1 MQNSKNQL
9 QSIAVISETLEYQN
23 LEKVLEGLVKSY
35 RKLLDIVRKEK
46 DLLLEA
52 KVDELV
58 LNNQEKE
65 EALEKISALDSKRIN
80 SAVALA
86 RLIKLESAAP
96 RLLEI
101 AEVLKGTK
109 ESDQLRQ
116 YQNTLALLFE
126 RLKNQNLQNETFA
139 KSALKT
145 VNGALDEVKETL
157 SGKKTY
163 QKGGQYKAGPEQ
175 AGNFVSKEA

>member
-1 MQNSKNQL
+1 MQTNDTSTTVKT
-9 QSIAVISETLEYQN
+9 EFKHLEQ
-23 LEKVLEGLVKSY
+23 VLEGLVKTY

-52 KVDELV
+52 KVDELI
-58 LNNQEKE
+58 LSNLEKE
-65 EALEKISALDSKRIN
+65 NTLEKLSALDSQRIN
-80 SAVALA
+80 AALSLA
-86 RLIKLESAAP
+86 RVLKIESAAP
-96 RLLEI
+96 RLLEL
-101 AEVLKGTK
+101 AEAMKGTK

-126 RLKNQNLQNETFA
+126 RLKNQNSQNEAYA

-145 VNGALDEVKETL
+145 VQGALDDVKETL

>member
-1 MQNSKNQL
+1 MQNRD
-9 QSIAVISETLEYQN
+9 TLATVATEYQH
-23 LEKVLEGLVKSY
+23 LEQVLDTLVKTY
-35 RKLLDIVRKEK
+35 RKLLDLVRKEK

-52 KVDELV
+52 KVDELI

-65 EALEKISALDSKRIN
+65 NTLEKLSALDSQRIN
-80 SAVALA
+80 AALSLA
-86 RLIKLESAAP
+86 RVLKLESSAP
-96 RLLEI
+96 RLLEL
-101 AEVLKGTK
+101 AEAMKGSK
-109 ESDQLRQ
+109 ESDHLRQ
-116 YQNTLALLFE
+116 YQNTLVLLFE
-126 RLKNQNLQNETFA
+126 RLKTQNLQNETYA

-145 VNGALDEVKETL
+145 VHGALDDVKETL

>member
-1 MQNSKNQL
+1 M
-9 QSIAVISETLEYQN
+9 
-23 LEKVLEGLVKSY
+23 
-35 RKLLDIVRKEK
+35 
-46 DLLLEA
+46 
-52 KVDELV
+52 
-58 LNNQEKE
+58 
-65 EALEKISALDSKRIN
+65 
-80 SAVALA
+80 
-86 RLIKLESAAP
+86 IKLESAAP